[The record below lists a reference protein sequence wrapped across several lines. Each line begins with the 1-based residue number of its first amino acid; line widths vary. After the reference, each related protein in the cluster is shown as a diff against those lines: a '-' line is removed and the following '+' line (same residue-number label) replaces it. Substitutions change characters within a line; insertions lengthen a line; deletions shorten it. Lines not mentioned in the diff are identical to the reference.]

1 MTNCATK
8 MFTHAGDSIA
18 IDGWVKSCE
27 DSPVTEV
34 QMIVLSDDV
43 SDFVSGVSMGTSGQE
58 TIWETDHPAVIART
72 TAVEVD
78 PLCVTVVSGE
88 QLCANVMAEAEGRK
102 LTQNTL
108 ESMVNAAVDARRSEE
123 GSELKINATRAW
135 FENDGKAFEEIAI
148 YREVIEK
155 FNAEKRIK
163 SNEAIW

>member
-1 MTNCATK
+1 

-34 QMIVLSDDV
+34 QMVVLSDDV

-58 TIWETDHPAVIART
+58 TIWETDYPAVIART

-88 QLCANVMAEAEGRK
+88 QVCASVVAEAEGRK
-102 LTQNTL
+102 LTHNTL
-108 ESMVNAAVDARRSEE
+108 ESMVNAAVDARRSE
-123 GSELKINATRAW
+123 
-135 FENDGKAFEEIAI
+135 
-148 YREVIEK
+148 
-155 FNAEKRIK
+155 
-163 SNEAIW
+163 